1 MAVNELHDVIK
12 KQPHIIQYPN
22 ISDCI
27 FIKVN
32 STLLKNYKNL
42 IQL

>member
-1 MAVNELHDVIK
+1 MAANELHNVIK
-12 KQPHIIQYPN
+12 KQPHIIQYPD

-32 STLLKNYKNL
+32 STLLKKYKHL